1 MVTFGNTMISLPPL
15 VDNADRTV
23 EDVYKKII
31 PQIEEARIATGYF
44 YLSGFDLYRED
55 LEQLADP
62 DELGHAPL
70 RILMGRQTNRSTA
83 DEIGEGQ
90 SLRDELKDEVKE
102 SIEDLNNAQLGRL
115 DRLRDFIAEDK
126 VSVRVRNPENGYFH
140 AKGASFRAP
149 HDDDDWATDDDTDTR
164 PCATIVG
171 SSNFT
176 ASGHRNNIELNLTSQ
191 DRPEAEAFEDWYD
204 NQWAN
209 AEDFSEEIIKIIE
222 NSDRYQDWQE
232 QQEDESDDDDT
243 PEELGTYIEPFELY
257 KLLAYDELSGN
268 VNIRDSPLY
277 YFQTL
282 GYESAKEKLSQYNGC
297 IISDSVGLGKSFI
310 GGEIL
315 HDYRQRG
322 DRCLLIVPAN
332 LTEQWEDLLQDDTDE
347 DGNPYFGLEVDG
359 THLDVMSISK
369 FQNLTYDEAQ
379 DLKDAFDVV
388 LIDEAHRFRN
398 HGKWRPNP
406 DDEDDYKGTRRH
418 ANLRQLRGK
427 TMIMLTATPINNS
440 ATDLENL
447 ISLFTSP
454 EELRNKASLDFD
466 AFEEYIELS
475 ETRKKIAAGKEEA
488 SEEEQREITEQLQR
502 HSEEISK
509 ILNEVMV
516 LRTRKHVKDQ
526 IQDEEDFE
534 MSFKPPTLS
543 KEQYSLPAAYQPV
556 YRMLPDV
563 MDALHLPHITVKNP
577 KAGGTLKALYKLNL
591 LKRLES
597 STYAFVQ
604 SIKTLHQSERQL
616 LGLLDGLPED
626 EKIDMLRAAQNGEES
641 GTLDDFVEGSD
652 AAEDLEQTLEEFG
665 FDTTAVRADDDR
677 ENDSTDE
684 LIDATIGE
692 VKTYIREDLTLLAYF
707 LSQFIGDVAR
717 DAGDVSDHAV
727 STRQWLHDHNA
738 GVLPD
743 VPEEELNP
751 ILYPRSDLSNVDEAT
766 REFYEAVFSLREFRD
781 PKVERLANVLN
792 GYDDEKVLIFTQ
804 YRATADYV
812 HRTLLNSPD
821 SPLTDA
827 NSAVVKGGD
836 ENKQDVIQRFAPE
849 ASGYQQTL
857 AESGESELQYV
868 VATDTLSE
876 GVNLQDVSVQVSFD
890 LPWNPMRIV
899 QRVGRIDRIGS
910 TEEKY
915 VHNFYPDGDIEAAI
929 KLLKRLQAKIN
940 DIALIV
946 GKENN
951 ILDPNEDQIL
961 EKTGV
966 DTEKTIGELQVDE
979 IEDSLQKSREIDD
992 VNELD
997 DTSKNPLLRNAGSNE
1012 HAAYERFL
1020 LKKELNEEFGLSED
1034 DFEYAADYFDE
1045 APEEREFLYT
1055 NVTDHDS
1062 GPRPGVFALAH
1073 LWFDDDEQESP
1084 LGRVRRAFYYKP
1096 FSGEVKERPVGT
1108 LKIDPSVT
1116 GEPITGNAE
1125 NVLANRATI
1134 ADVLDD
1140 RLDAIREGQVEGAF
1154 KQGESFSKEQE
1165 TILDFIAHYLQ
1176 PNHGEMSVPV
1186 KEYENL
1192 EKWAVEIRE
1201 RLQNVK
1207 LANTDEDRILRDT
1220 FRNNEQYDSFPEWP
1234 PIEFLEELEE
1244 FLDENV
1250 EASTEYQSKLV
1261 GESEVQAQL
1270 MCWGVVGT

>member
-1 MVTFGNTMISLPPL
+1 MSFLWYKMLSLPPL
-15 VDNADRTV
+15 VDNADRTL
-23 EDVYKKII
+23 EDVYDKII

-55 LEQLADP
+55 LEKLADP
-62 DELGHAPL
+62 EELEHAPL
-70 RILMGRQTNRSTA
+70 RILMGRQTNQSTA
-83 DEIGEGQ
+83 EEIGEGQ
-90 SLRDELKDEVKE
+90 NLRAELKQEVQQ
-102 SIEDLNNAQLGRL
+102 SIEELNNAQVGRL
-115 DRLRDFIAEDK
+115 DRLRDFIAEGK

-149 HDDDDWATDDDTDTR
+149 QDDEGWETEEDTDTR

-191 DRPEAEAFEDWYD
+191 DRTEAEAFEEWYD

-209 AEDFSEEIIKIIE
+209 GEDFSEEIIRIIE
-222 NSDRYQDWQE
+222 DSDKYQDWQE
-232 QQEDESDDDDT
+232 KQEEEPKEEETSN
-243 PEELGTYIEPFELY
+243 ELGTYLEPFEMY

-268 VNIRDSPLY
+268 VSIRDSPLY

-282 GYESAKEKLSQYNGC
+282 GYESAKEKLSQFNGC

-310 GGEIL
+310 GGELL
-315 HDYRQRG
+315 HDYRQAG

-332 LTEQWEDLLQDDTDE
+332 LVEQWKDLLQKDTDE
-347 DGNPYFGLEVDG
+347 DGNPYFGLDVDG
-359 THLDVMSISK
+359 DHLEVMSISK
-369 FQNLTYDEAQ
+369 FQNLTFEEVQ
-379 DLKDAFDVV
+379 DLRDAFDVL

-406 DDEDDYKGTRRH
+406 DNDDDYKGTRRH

-454 EELRNKASLDFD
+454 EELRNKASLDFG
-466 AFEEYIELS
+466 AFEEYIDLS
-475 ETRKKIAAGKEEA
+475 ETRKKIAAGKEEV
-488 SEEEQREITEQLQR
+488 SEEKQQQLTEQLQR

-534 MSFKPPTLS
+534 MSFKPPTLH

-556 YRMLPDV
+556 YRMLPDI

-604 SIKTLHQSERQL
+604 SIETLHRSERQL
-616 LGLLDGLPED
+616 LGLLEGLPED
-626 EKIDMLRAAQNGEES
+626 EDIDTLRAVQDGESSE
-641 GTLDDFVEGSD
+641 TIDDFVEGSD

-665 FDTTAVRADDDR
+665 FDATAVRAEDA
-677 ENDSTDE
+677 EDSSDGDE
-684 LIDATIGE
+684 LADATIGE
-692 VKTYIREDLTLLAYF
+692 VKTYIREDLTLIAYF
-707 LSQFIGDVAR
+707 LSQFIGDIAH
-717 DAGDVSDHAV
+717 DAGDVSDQAV
-727 STRQWLHDHNA
+727 ATRQWLHDHNA

-751 ILYPRSDLSNVDEAT
+751 ILYPRSDLSDVDEAT

-781 PKVERLANVLN
+781 PKIDRLAEVLN
-792 GYDDEKVLIFTQ
+792 GYGDEKVLVFTQ

-812 HRTLLNSPD
+812 HRALLNNPD

-849 ASGYQQTL
+849 ASGYQQML
-857 AESGESELQYV
+857 AESEESELQYV
-868 VATDTLSE
+868 IATDTLSE
-876 GVNLQDVSVQVSFD
+876 GVNLQDVSVQVSYD

-910 TEEKY
+910 TDEKY

-929 KLLKRLQAKIN
+929 KLLKRLQAKID

-961 EKTGV
+961 AKTGV
-966 DTEKTIGELQVDE
+966 ETEKTIGELQVDE

-1034 DFEYAADYFDE
+1034 DFEYAADYFE
-1045 APEEREFLYT
+1045 ESPEERERLYT
-1055 NVTDHDS
+1055 NITDHDS
-1062 GPRPGVFALAH
+1062 GPRPGVFGLAH
-1073 LWFDDDEQESP
+1073 LWFDDDDHESP

-1096 FSGEVKERPVGT
+1096 FSDEVKERPVGT
-1108 LKIDPSVT
+1108 LKIDPEVS
-1116 GEPITGNAE
+1116 GEPITGNAD
-1125 NVLANRATI
+1125 NVLSNREAI
-1134 ADVLDD
+1134 QEVLDD
-1140 RLDAIREGQVEGAF
+1140 RLEAIREGQVEGAF
-1154 KQGESFSKEQE
+1154 KQGDSFSKEQE
-1165 TILDFIAHYLQ
+1165 TILDFIAHYVQL
-1176 PNHGEMSVPV
+1176 NHGEMAAPV
-1186 KEYENL
+1186 DEHETL
-1192 EKWAVEIRE
+1192 DEWAEDLRE
-1201 RLQNVK
+1201 RLQDVK
-1207 LANTDEDRILRDT
+1207 LANTDEDRILRET
-1220 FRNNEQYDSFPEWP
+1220 FRHNDQYDSFPDWP
-1234 PIEFLEELEE
+1234 PVEFLEELEA
-1244 FLDENV
+1244 FLKKNV
-1250 EASTEYQSKLV
+1250 EESSEYQSKLV
-1261 GESEVQAQL
+1261 GESGVQARL
-1270 MCWGVVGT
+1270 ICWGVVGR

>member
-1 MVTFGNTMISLPPL
+1 MISLPPI

-31 PQIEEARIATGYF
+31 PQTEEARIATGYF
-44 YLSGFDLYRED
+44 YLSGFNLYRED

-62 DELGHAPL
+62 DELGHAPI

-83 DEIGEGQ
+83 DEIGDGQ
-90 SLRDELKDEVKE
+90 NLRSNLKDEVEE
-102 SIEDLNNAQLGRL
+102 SIEELNNAQLGRL
-115 DRLRDFIAEDK
+115 DRLRDFIAEDQ

-149 HDDDDWATDDDTDTR
+149 RDDDDWATDDDTDTR
-164 PCATIVG
+164 PCATVVG

-191 DRPEAEAFEDWYD
+191 DRREAEAFESWYD

-209 AEDFSEEIIKIIE
+209 AEDFSEEIIRIIE
-222 NSDRYQDWQE
+222 NSTKYQDWQE
-232 QQEDESDDDDT
+232 QQEDESDDDEKSDD
-243 PEELGTYIEPFELY
+243 LGTYIEPFELY

-282 GYESAKEKLSQYNGC
+282 GYESAKEKLSQFNGC

-310 GGEIL
+310 GGELL

-359 THLDVMSISK
+359 THLDVVSISK
-369 FQNLTYDEAQ
+369 FQNLAYEEVQ

-388 LIDEAHRFRN
+388 LVDEAHRFRN
-398 HGKWRPNP
+398 HGKWRPTP
-406 DDEDDYKGTRRH
+406 DHDDDYKGTRRH

-454 EELRNKASLDFD
+454 EELRNKASLDFG

-488 SEEEQREITEQLQR
+488 SDEKLQSITEQLQR

-543 KEQYSLPAAYQPV
+543 KEQYSLPPAYQPV

-604 SIKTLHQSERQL
+604 SIQTLHQSERRL
-616 LGLLDGLPED
+616 LGLLDGLPE
-626 EKIDMLRAAQNGEES
+626 EKEIDLLRAAQDEEQAE
-641 GTLDDFVEGSD
+641 TLDDFVEGDD
-652 AAEDLEQTLEEFG
+652 ATEDLEQTLEEFG
-665 FDTTAVRADDDR
+665 FDTTAVRADEDTETDAP
-677 ENDSTDE
+677 DE
-684 LIDATIGE
+684 LADATIGE
-692 VKTYIREDLTLLAYF
+692 VKTYIREDLTLIAYF
-707 LSQFIGDVAR
+707 LSQFIGDIAQ
-717 DAGDVSDHAV
+717 DSGDVSDQAV
-727 STRQWLHDHNA
+727 STRQWLHEHNA

-751 ILYPRSDLSNVDEAT
+751 ILYPRSDLSDVDGAT

-781 PKVERLANVLN
+781 PKVERLTNVLN
-792 GYDDEKVLIFTQ
+792 GYDNEKVLVFTQ

-812 HRTLLNSPD
+812 HRTLLDDPD
-821 SPLTDA
+821 SPLTEA

-836 ENKQDVIQRFAPE
+836 DNKQDVIQRFAPE

-857 AESGESELQYV
+857 AESGEDELQYV
-868 VATDTLSE
+868 IATDTLSE
-876 GVNLQDVSVQVSFD
+876 GVNLQDVSVQISFD

-910 TEEKY
+910 TDEKY

-961 EKTGV
+961 EQTGV
-966 DTEKTIGELQVDE
+966 ETEKTIGELQVDE
-979 IEDSLQKSREIDD
+979 IEDSLQKSREVED

-997 DTSKNPLLRNAGSNE
+997 DTSKNPLLRNAGSDE

-1034 DFEYAADYFDE
+1034 DFEYAADYFE
-1045 APEEREFLYT
+1045 ESPEERERLYT

-1062 GPRPGVFALAH
+1062 GPRPGVFGLAH
-1073 LWFDDDEQESP
+1073 LWFDDEDRDPP

-1096 FSGEVKERPVGT
+1096 FADEVKERPVGT
-1108 LKIDPSVT
+1108 LKIDPEVR
-1116 GEPITGNAE
+1116 GEPITGDAD
-1125 NVLANRATI
+1125 NVLSNREEI
-1134 ADVLDD
+1134 QEVLDE
-1140 RLDAIREGQVEGAF
+1140 RLEAIREGQVEGAF
-1154 KQGESFSKEQE
+1154 KQGDSFSKEQE
-1165 TILDFIAHYLQ
+1165 TILDFIAHYLR
-1176 PNHGEMSVPV
+1176 PNHGGESVPTD
-1186 KEYENL
+1186 EYETLDEWAENL
-1192 EKWAVEIRE
+1192 SE
-1201 RLQNVK
+1201 RLQDVK
-1207 LANTDEDRILRDT
+1207 LANTDEDRILRNT
-1220 FRNNEQYDSFPEWP
+1220 FRYEDQYDSFPDWP
-1234 PIEFLEELEE
+1234 PVEFLQVLED
-1244 FLDENV
+1244 FLEGNV
-1250 EASTEYQSKLV
+1250 EVSTEFQDTLV
-1261 GESEVQAQL
+1261 GESEVCARL
-1270 MCWGVVGT
+1270 ICWGVVGS

>member
-1 MVTFGNTMISLPPL
+1 MIHLPPL
-15 VDNADRTV
+15 VDNATRTV

-55 LEQLADP
+55 LGQLADP
-62 DELGHAPL
+62 DKLGHAPL
-70 RILMGRQTNRSTA
+70 RIMMGRQTNRSTV

-90 SLRDELKDEVKE
+90 SLRNKLKKEVE
-102 SIEDLNNAQLGRL
+102 NGIEDLNNAQLGRL
-115 DRLRDFIAEDK
+115 DRLRDFIADGK
-126 VSVRVRNPENGYFH
+126 VSVRVRSPENGYFH

-149 HDDDDWATDDDTDTR
+149 HDDDDWEIDDNTDTR

-191 DRPEAEAFEDWYD
+191 NQLEAEAFEEWYD
-204 NQWAN
+204 NQWAI
-209 AEDFSEEIIKIIE
+209 ADDFSKELIRIIE
-222 NSDRYQDWQE
+222 NNDRYRDWKK
-232 QQEDESDDDDT
+232 QQEEETEDDEITD
-243 PEELGTYIEPFELY
+243 ELGTYIEPFELY

-282 GYESAKEKLSQYNGC
+282 GYESAKEKLSQFNGC
-297 IISDSVGLGKSFI
+297 IVSDSVGLGKSFI

-332 LTEQWEDLLQDDTDE
+332 LTEQWKDLLQDDTDE

-359 THLDVMSISK
+359 RHLDVMSISK
-369 FQNLTYDEAQ
+369 FQNLTFDETQ
-379 DLKDAFDVV
+379 ELKDAFDVV

-398 HGKWRPNP
+398 HGKWRPAPEN
-406 DDEDDYKGTRRH
+406 DDDYKGTRRH

-454 EELRNKASLDFD
+454 EEIRNKTSLDFS
-466 AFEEYIELS
+466 AFKQYIDLA

-488 SEEEQREITEQLQR
+488 SEEEPRRITEQLQR

-516 LRTRKHVKDQ
+516 LRTRKHVKEQ
-526 IQDEEDFE
+526 IQEDEDFE
-534 MSFKPPTLS
+534 MSFKPPTLY
-543 KEQYSLPAAYQPV
+543 KEEYSLPPAYQPV

-604 SIKTLHQSERQL
+604 SIETLHHSERQL

-626 EKIDMLRAAQNGEES
+626 TQIDMLRSAQDESQS
-641 GTLDDFVEGSD
+641 GTLDDFVEGGD
-652 AAEDLEQTLEEFG
+652 AVEDLEQTLEEFG
-665 FDTTAVRADDDR
+665 FDNTVVSADDDR
-677 ENDSTDE
+677 EDDGMEE
-684 LIDATIGE
+684 LVDATIGE
-692 VKTYIREDLTLLAYF
+692 VKTYIQEDLTLLAYF

-717 DAGDVSDHAV
+717 DAGAVSDQAV

-751 ILYPRSDLSNVDEAT
+751 VLYPRSDLSTVDEAT
-766 REFYEAVFSLREFRD
+766 RDFYEAVFSLRMFRD
-781 PKVERLANVLN
+781 PKIDRLADVLN

-812 HRTLLNSPD
+812 YRTLLDNPD
-821 SPLTDA
+821 SPVTEV

-836 ENKQDVIQRFAPE
+836 ENKQAVIQRFAPE

-876 GVNLQDVSVQVSFD
+876 GVNLQDVSVQVSYD

-910 TEEKY
+910 TVKKY

-961 EKTGV
+961 DQTGV
-966 DTEKTIGELQVDE
+966 ETEKTIGELQVDE
-979 IEDSLQKSREIDD
+979 IEDSLQKSRKIED

-1012 HAAYERFL
+1012 QAAYERFL
-1020 LKKELNEEFGLSED
+1020 LKKELNEDFGLSGD

-1045 APEEREFLYT
+1045 VPEEREFLYT

-1073 LWFDDDEQESP
+1073 LWFDDDDHESP

-1096 FSGEVKERPVGT
+1096 FSDDVKERPVGT
-1108 LKIDPSVT
+1108 LKIDPSVS
-1116 GEPITGNAE
+1116 GEHITRDAE
-1125 NVLANRATI
+1125 NALVNRDAI
-1134 ADVLDD
+1134 EDILIN
-1140 RLDAIREGQVEGAF
+1140 RLEAIREGQVEEAF
-1154 KQGESFSKEQE
+1154 NQGESFSKEQE
-1165 TILDFIAHYLQ
+1165 TILDFITHYLK
-1176 PNHGEMSVPV
+1176 PNYDGMSVPS
-1186 KEYENL
+1186 EDYNTLGDWADNL
-1192 EKWAVEIRE
+1192 QE
-1201 RLQNVK
+1201 RLKNVK
-1207 LANTDEDRILRDT
+1207 LDGTDEDRILRDM
-1220 FRNNEQYDSFPEWP
+1220 FRHNEQYNKWENWP
-1234 PIEFLEELEE
+1234 LVEFLEELEN
-1244 FLDENV
+1244 FLSENV
-1250 EASTEYQSKLV
+1250 EESTEYQTKLV
-1261 GESEVQAQL
+1261 GESEVQSKL
-1270 MCWGVVGT
+1270 VCWGVIRS

>member
-1 MVTFGNTMISLPPL
+1 MLSLPPI
-15 VDNADRTV
+15 VDNAGWTV
-23 EDVYKKII
+23 EDVYKKIM

-44 YLSGFDLYRED
+44 YLSGFDLYRSD
-55 LEQLADP
+55 LAELADP
-62 DELGHAPL
+62 EKLGYAPL
-70 RILMGRQTNRSTA
+70 RILMGRQTNRDTA
-83 DEIGEGQ
+83 DEIGVGQ
-90 SLRDELKDEVKE
+90 NLREELRAEVKK
-102 SIEDLNNAQLGRL
+102 SIKELNNAQLGRL
-115 DRLRDFIAEDK
+115 DRLRDFIAESK

-149 HDDDDWATDDDTDTR
+149 HDDGDWPSDDDTDTR
-164 PCATIVG
+164 PCVTIVG

-176 ASGHRNNIELNLTSQ
+176 ASGHRSNIELNLTSQ
-191 DRPEAEAFEDWYD
+191 NRPEAEAFEDWYD

-209 AEDFSEEIIKIIE
+209 AEDFSEEIVKIID
-222 NSDRYQDWQE
+222 NSDRYQEWQK
-232 QQEDESDDDDT
+232 QQDDESHDQETPDDQ
-243 PEELGTYIEPFELY
+243 GTYIEPFELY

-268 VNIRDSPLY
+268 VSIRDSPLY

-282 GYESAKEKLSQYNGC
+282 GYESAKEKLSQFNGC

-310 GGEIL
+310 GGEL
-315 HDYRQRG
+315 LRDYRQRG

-369 FQNLTYDEAQ
+369 FQNFTFEEVQ
-379 DLKDAFDVV
+379 DIKDAFDVV
-388 LIDEAHRFRN
+388 LVDEAHRFRN
-398 HGKWRPNP
+398 HGKWRPTP
-406 DDEDDYKGTRRH
+406 EHDDDYKGIRRH

-447 ISLFTSP
+447 ISLFTSS
-454 EELRNKASLDFD
+454 EELRNKASLDFT
-466 AFEEYIELS
+466 AFEEYIDLS

-488 SEEEQREITEQLQR
+488 SDEKLQSITEQLQR

-526 IQDEEDFE
+526 VQDEEDFE

-543 KEQYSLPAAYQPV
+543 KEQYSLPPAYEPV

-604 SIKTLHQSERQL
+604 SIQTLHQSERRL
-616 LGLLDGLPED
+616 LGLLDRLPED
-626 EKIDMLRAAQNGEES
+626 KEIDLLRAAQDEEQAE
-641 GTLDDFVEGSD
+641 TLNDFVEGDD

-665 FDTTAVRADDDR
+665 FDTAAVRADSDT
-677 ENDSTDE
+677 ETNKPGE
-684 LIDATIGE
+684 LADATIGD
-692 VKTYIREDLTLLAYF
+692 VKTYIREDLTLIAYF
-707 LSQFIGDVAR
+707 LSQFIGDIAQ
-717 DAGDVSDHAV
+717 DSGDVREQTDI
-727 STRQWLHDHNA
+727 TRQWLHEHNA

-751 ILYPRSDLSNVDEAT
+751 ILYPRSDLSDVDRET
-766 REFYEAVFSLREFRD
+766 RAFYEAVFSLREFRD
-781 PKVERLANVLN
+781 PKVDRLTDILN
-792 GYDDEKVLIFTQ
+792 GYDDDKVLLFTQ
-804 YRATADYV
+804 YRATANYV
-812 HRTLLNSPD
+812 HRALLDDPD
-821 SPLTDA
+821 SPLTEA

-836 ENKQDVIQRFAPE
+836 ENKQDVIQRFAPK
-849 ASGYQQTL
+849 ASGYKQTL
-857 AESGESELQYV
+857 AESGEDELQYV
-868 VATDTLSE
+868 IATDTLSE
-876 GVNLQDVSVQVSFD
+876 GVNLQDVSVQISFD

-966 DTEKTIGELQVDE
+966 EPEKTIGELQVDE
-979 IEDSLQKSREIDD
+979 IEDSLQKSREIED

-1034 DFEYAADYFDE
+1034 DFEYAADYFE
-1045 APEEREFLYT
+1045 ESPEERERLYT
-1055 NVTDHDS
+1055 NITDHDS
-1062 GPRPGVFALAH
+1062 GPRPGVFGLAH
-1073 LWFDDDEQESP
+1073 LWFDDDDHESP

-1096 FSGEVKERPVGT
+1096 FSDEVKERPVGT
-1108 LKIDPSVT
+1108 LKIDPEVS
-1116 GEPITGNAE
+1116 GEPITGNAD
-1125 NVLANRATI
+1125 NVLSDRQAI
-1134 ADVLDD
+1134 QEVLDD
-1140 RLDAIREGQVEGAF
+1140 RLEAIREGQVEGAF
-1154 KQGESFSKEQE
+1154 KQGDSFSKEQE
-1165 TILDFIAHYLQ
+1165 TILDFIAHYVQ
-1176 PNHGEMSVPV
+1176 PNHGDMAAPV
-1186 KEYENL
+1186 DEHETL
-1192 EKWAVEIRE
+1192 DEWAGDLRE
-1201 RLQNVK
+1201 RLQDVK
-1207 LANTDEDRILRDT
+1207 LANTDEDRILRET
-1220 FRNNEQYDSFPEWP
+1220 FRYSDQYDSFPDWP
-1234 PIEFLEELEE
+1234 PMEFLEELEA
-1244 FLDENV
+1244 FLEDNV
-1250 EASTEYQSKLV
+1250 KESTEYQAKLV
-1261 GESEVQAQL
+1261 GESDVQARL
-1270 MCWGVVGT
+1270 ICWGVIGS

>member
-1 MVTFGNTMISLPPL
+1 MNSLPPL
-15 VDNADRTV
+15 VDNTESTI
-23 EDVYKKII
+23 EDIYKKII
-31 PQIEEARIATGYF
+31 PQTEEARIATGYF
-44 YLSGFDLYRED
+44 YLSGFNLYREE

-62 DELGHAPL
+62 DELGCAPI

-83 DEIGEGQ
+83 DEIREGQ
-90 SLRDELKDEVKE
+90 NLRKE
-102 SIEDLNNAQLGRL
+102 FREEIEEGIENLNNAQLGRV

-126 VSVRVRNPENGYFH
+126 VSIRVRDPENGYFH

-149 HDDDDWATDDDTDTR
+149 QDDDNGSADDDADTR

-176 ASGHRNNIELNLTSQ
+176 ASGHRNNVELNLTSQ
-191 DRPEAEAFEDWYD
+191 DRIEAERFEEWYD

-209 AEDFSEEIIKIIE
+209 AEDFSEEIIQIIE
-222 NSDRYQDWQE
+222 NSTKYQDWK
-232 QQEDESDDDDT
+232 DEKET
-243 PEELGTYIEPFELY
+243 PADLGTYIEPFELY

-268 VNIRDSPLY
+268 VSIRDSPLY

-282 GYESAKEKLSQYNGC
+282 GYESAKEKLSRFNGC

-310 GGEIL
+310 GGEL
-315 HDYRQRG
+315 LYDYRQQG

-359 THLDVMSISK
+359 THLNVMSISK
-369 FQNLTYDEAQ
+369 FQNLTYDEIQ
-379 DLKDAFDVV
+379 DLKDVFDVV

-398 HGKWRPNP
+398 RGRWVPNP
-406 DDEDDYKGTRRH
+406 ENDDDYKGTRRH

-454 EELRNKASLDFD
+454 EELQNKASLDFG
-466 AFEEYIELS
+466 AFEDYIELS
-475 ETRKKIAAGKEEA
+475 EKRKKIAAGKEDV
-488 SEEEQREITEQLQR
+488 SKKRQQEITEKLQR
-502 HSEEISK
+502 HSGEISK

-534 MSFKPPTLS
+534 MNFRPPTLS
-543 KEQYSLPAAYQPV
+543 KEQYSLPTAYQPV

-604 SIKTLHQSERQL
+604 SIETLHRSERQL

-626 EKIDMLRAAQNGEES
+626 EEINLLRAAQDDEASE
-641 GTLDDFVEGSD
+641 TLDDFVEGRD

-665 FDTTAVRADDDR
+665 FDATAVRAD
-677 ENDSTDE
+677 EETDSDSIDE
-684 LIDATIGE
+684 LANATIGE

-707 LSQFIGDVAR
+707 LSQFIGDIAQ
-717 DAGDVSDHAV
+717 DAGDVNDQAV

-743 VPEEELNP
+743 VPEDELNP
-751 ILYPRSDLSNVDEAT
+751 ILYPRSDLTDVDAAT
-766 REFYEAVFSLREFRD
+766 RGFYEAVFSLREFRD
-781 PKVERLANVLN
+781 TKIERLIDVLDR
-792 GYDDEKVLIFTQ
+792 YDDEKVLVFTQ

-812 HRTLLNSPD
+812 YRTLVDDPNCPM
-821 SPLTDA
+821 TVA

-836 ENKQDVIQRFAPE
+836 DNKQDVIRRFAPE
-849 ASGYQQTL
+849 ASGYQKTL

-876 GVNLQDVSVQVSFD
+876 GVNLQDVSVQISFD

-910 TEEKY
+910 TDKKY

-961 EKTGV
+961 DKTGV
-966 DTEKTIGELQVDE
+966 ETEKTIGELQVDE
-979 IEDSLQKSREIDD
+979 IEDSLQKSREVED

-1034 DFEYAADYFDE
+1034 DFEYAADYFE
-1045 APEEREFLYT
+1045 TPPAERDRLYT
-1055 NVTDHDS
+1055 NVTNHDS
-1062 GPRPGVFALAH
+1062 GPRPGVFGLAH
-1073 LWFDDDEQESP
+1073 LWFDDDHDPP

-1096 FSGEVKERPVGT
+1096 FADDVKERPVGT
-1108 LKIDPSVT
+1108 LKIDPEVR
-1116 GEPITGNAE
+1116 GEPITGDAE
-1125 NVLANRATI
+1125 SVLSNREAI
-1134 ADVLDD
+1134 QEVLSD
-1140 RLDAIREGQVEGAF
+1140 RLEAIRSGQTEQIF
-1154 KQGESFSKEQE
+1154 KQGEKFSKEQE
-1165 TILDFIAHYLQ
+1165 TILDFITHHLQ
-1176 PNHGEMSVPV
+1176 PNHGERSAPI
-1186 KEYENL
+1186 EAHETL
-1192 EKWAVEIRE
+1192 DEWAKHLQD
-1201 RLQNVK
+1201 RLQDVK
-1207 LANTDEDRILRDT
+1207 LANTDEDRILRET
-1220 FRNNEQYDSFPEWP
+1220 FRHNEQYDSFPDWP
-1234 PIEFLEELEE
+1234 PVKFLKTLQSFLEQ
-1244 FLDENV
+1244 NV
-1250 EASTEYQSKLV
+1250 EASTEYQDTLI
-1261 GESEVQAQL
+1261 GESKVNAEL
-1270 MCWGVVGT
+1270 ICWGVI

>member
-1 MVTFGNTMISLPPL
+1 MLSLPPL
-15 VDNADRTV
+15 VDNTERTV
-23 EDVYKKII
+23 EDIYKKII

-55 LEQLADP
+55 LERLADP
-62 DELGHAPL
+62 AELGHAPI
-70 RILMGRQTNRSTA
+70 RILMGRQTNRNTA

-90 SLRDELKDEVKE
+90 NLRSELKDEVEE
-102 SIEDLNNAQLGRL
+102 SIEELNNAQLGRL

-149 HDDDDWATDDDTDTR
+149 HDDDDWSTNDSDTDTR
-164 PCATIVG
+164 PCATVVG

-191 DRPEAEAFEDWYD
+191 DRPEAEAFESWYD

-209 AEDFSEEIIKIIE
+209 AEDFSEEIIRIIE
-222 NSDRYQDWQE
+222 NSTKYQDWQE
-232 QQEDESDDDDT
+232 QQEDKSDDDEAPDN
-243 PEELGTYIEPFELY
+243 LGTYIEPFELY

-282 GYESAKEKLSQYNGC
+282 GYESAKEKLSQFNGC

-310 GGEIL
+310 GGELL

-332 LTEQWEDLLQDDTDE
+332 LTKQWEDLLQDDTDE
-347 DGNPYFGLEVDG
+347 DGNPYFGLEVNG

-369 FQNLTYDEAQ
+369 FQNLAYDEVQ
-379 DLKDAFDVV
+379 DLKEAFDVV
-388 LIDEAHRFRN
+388 LVDEAHRFRN
-398 HGKWRPNP
+398 RGKWRPTP
-406 DDEDDYKGTRRH
+406 DHDDDYKGTRRH

-454 EELRNKASLDFD
+454 EELRNKASLDFG

-475 ETRKKIAAGKEEA
+475 KTRKKIAAGKEEA
-488 SEEEQREITEQLQR
+488 SDKKLQSITEQLQR

-526 IQDEEDFE
+526 IQEGEDFE
-534 MSFKPPTLS
+534 MSFKPPTLN

-604 SIKTLHQSERQL
+604 SIQTLHQSERRL
-616 LGLLDGLPED
+616 LGLLDGLPE
-626 EKIDMLRAAQNGEES
+626 EKKIDLLRAAQDEEQAE
-641 GTLDDFVEGSD
+641 TLDDFVEGGD

-665 FDTTAVRADDDR
+665 FDTTAVRADEDTETDAP
-677 ENDSTDE
+677 DE
-684 LIDATIGE
+684 LADATIGE
-692 VKTYIREDLTLLAYF
+692 VKTYIREDLTLIAYF
-707 LSQFIGDVAR
+707 LSQFIGDIAQ
-717 DAGDVSDHAV
+717 DSGDVSNQAV
-727 STRQWLHDHNA
+727 STRQWLHEHNA

-743 VPEEELNP
+743 VPEEDLNP
-751 ILYPRSDLSNVDEAT
+751 ILYPRSDLSDVDGET

-781 PKVERLANVLN
+781 PKVERLTDVLN
-792 GYDDEKVLIFTQ
+792 GYDDEKVLVFTQ

-812 HRTLLNSPD
+812 HRALLNDPD
-821 SPLTDA
+821 SPLTEA

-836 ENKQDVIQRFAPE
+836 DNKQDVIQRFAPE
-849 ASGYQQTL
+849 ASGHQQTL
-857 AESGESELQYV
+857 AESGEDELQYV
-868 VATDTLSE
+868 IATDTLSE
-876 GVNLQDVSVQVSFD
+876 GVNLQDVSVQISFD

-910 TEEKY
+910 TDEKY

-961 EKTGV
+961 EQTGV
-966 DTEKTIGELQVDE
+966 ETEKTIGELQVDE
-979 IEDSLQKSREIDD
+979 IEDSLQKSREVED

-1020 LKKELNEEFGLSED
+1020 LKKELSDEFGLSED
-1034 DFEYAADYFDE
+1034 DFEYAADYFE
-1045 APEEREFLYT
+1045 ESPEGRERLYT

-1062 GPRPGVFALAH
+1062 GPRPGVFGLAH
-1073 LWFDDDEQESP
+1073 LWFDDDDHESP

-1096 FSGEVKERPVGT
+1096 FADEVKERPVGT
-1108 LKIDPSVT
+1108 LKIDPEVS
-1116 GEPITGNAE
+1116 GEPITGDAE
-1125 NVLANRATI
+1125 NVLSNREAI
-1134 ADVLDD
+1134 QEVLDD
-1140 RLDAIREGQVEGAF
+1140 RLESIREGQVEGAF
-1154 KQGESFSKEQE
+1154 NQGESFSKEQE
-1165 TILDFIAHYLQ
+1165 TILDFISQYVQ
-1176 PNHGEMSVPV
+1176 PNHGGEPV
-1186 KEYENL
+1186 NGDKYETIGD
-1192 EKWAVEIRE
+1192 WAATLGD
-1201 RLQNVK
+1201 RLQKVK
-1207 LANTDEDRILRDT
+1207 LDNTDEDRILRET
-1220 FRNNEQYDSFPEWP
+1220 FRDNDEYGIYPDWP
-1234 PIEFLEELEE
+1234 VQEFLSELES
-1244 FLDENV
+1244 FLDENIEV
-1250 EASTEYQSKLV
+1250 SPEYQDTLI
-1261 GESEVQAQL
+1261 GESAVRARL
-1270 MCWGVVGT
+1270 ICWGVVGG